1 MMKKKVCAAL
11 VKQIIGAVSSMG
23 KGKTLE
29 ALKRKTRAI
38 KARIIIFSLLSNNK
52 LVMITSISHKLHALF
67 GHSDDSDH
75 HDDHQQ
81 LEEEEDDDDD
91 GINQDHQYQNSN
103 SIINND
109 HSIILMS
116 FHESQSHLQQPR
128 PVHDNTIISTPTDH
142 HDHDYITTSEDH
154 VVINDAEK
162 YPDLTHS
169 LFDSD
174 DDQFGSVIDI
184 VKNSKQEAGQEFSL
198 EEEIDHVAD
207 LFIRRFHRQIRIQ
220 RQHSFKRHQQQQ

>member
-75 HDDHQQ
+75 QQ

-91 GINQDHQYQNSN
+91 GINQDHQYQNSS

-116 FHESQSHLQQPR
+116 SHESQSHLQQPR
-128 PVHDNTIISTPTDH
+128 PVHDNNIISTPTDH
-142 HDHDYITTSEDH
+142 HDYDYITTSEDH
-154 VVINDAEK
+154 VVVNDAEK

-169 LFDSD
+169 QFDSD

-198 EEEIDHVAD
+198 EEDIDHVAD

-220 RQHSFKRHQQQQ
+220 KQHSFKRQQQQQ